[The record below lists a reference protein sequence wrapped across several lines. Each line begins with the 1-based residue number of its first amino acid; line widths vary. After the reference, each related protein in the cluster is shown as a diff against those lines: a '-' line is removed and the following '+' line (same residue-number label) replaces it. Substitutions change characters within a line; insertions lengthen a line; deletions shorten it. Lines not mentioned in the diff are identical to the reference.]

1 MAEHVPLGHDTQR
14 CGSDPLRVATA
25 ATSTLTIDVSYISSN
40 LQREIVAGSPI
51 QCTYLDELGAVS
63 YGRVVVDR
71 SSRVW
76 PYRQIADDIAARIA
90 ARDLAPEQPIP
101 SETELC
107 TVFGVARGTARH
119 AVAAL
124 RDLGLVVTVPQRG
137 TFVARQ
143 DGGTDR
149 AT

>member
-1 MAEHVPLGHDTQR
+1 M
-14 CGSDPLRVATA
+14 
-25 ATSTLTIDVSYISSN
+25 
-40 LQREIVAGSPI
+40 
-51 QCTYLDELGAVS
+51 
-63 YGRVVVDR
+63 VDR

-90 ARDLAPEQPIP
+90 ARDLGPEQPIP
-101 SETELC
+101 SESQLC
-107 TVFGVARGTARH
+107 ADFGVARGTARH

-143 DGGTDR
+143 GEGTDT
-149 AT
+149 ATKTDSQTVTVVC